1 MGQKIVINI
10 KLKQKDGT
18 QDWGLKKQ
26 KCEGV
31 FDTKIKNKIK
41 FTLKTD
47 DITMTGTSVTSASG
61 SDSSLARNSLQTLA
75 LADLRK
81 IPTVKGPFS
90 NSTLSIFCVWR
101 KIINKFNLIRF
112 DQHSKRKKFKIN
124 SMDTLCHWFII
135 AIKFNGKIKT
145 QIKTV

>member
-1 MGQKIVINI
+1 MGFKTELKIE
-10 KLKQKDGT
+10 LKDEIKDGT
-18 QDWGLKKQ
+18 EDSNKYKIKAKRWNSRLRVEKTE

-31 FDTKIKNKIK
+31 FNTKIKNKIK

-90 NSTLSIFCVWR
+90 NSTLSIFCVWK
-101 KIINKFNLIRF
+101 KIINK
-112 DQHSKRKKFKIN
+112 
-124 SMDTLCHWFII
+124 
-135 AIKFNGKIKT
+135 
-145 QIKTV
+145 

>member
-1 MGQKIVINI
+1 MKIE
-10 KLKQKDGT
+10 LKDEIKDGT
-18 QDWGLKKQ
+18 EDCNKYKIKAKRWNSRLRVEKTE

-31 FDTKIKNKIK
+31 IDTKIKNKIK

-124 SMDTLCHWFII
+124 SMDTLCH
-135 AIKFNGKIKT
+135 
-145 QIKTV
+145 